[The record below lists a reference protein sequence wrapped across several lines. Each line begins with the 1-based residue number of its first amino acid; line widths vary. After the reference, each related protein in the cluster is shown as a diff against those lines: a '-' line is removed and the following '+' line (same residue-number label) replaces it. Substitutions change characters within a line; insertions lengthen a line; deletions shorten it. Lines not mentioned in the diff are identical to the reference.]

1 MKIQELTNHKR
12 CFDGKDATRVHGIL
26 ESEGPNLHVE
36 IGYDDVNRGN
46 EVTFHSPRAKLGLE
60 SEAVLQEEANI
71 KSCFGFRLLQLREV
85 LDSALFTNWWIQQDP
100 TQAIEQCPRRSLLHS
115 EDGFVS
121 LNRATQWFVQQN
133 IVTTVKQSV
142 ERFLAK

>member
-46 EVTFHSPRAKLGLE
+46 EVTVHSPRAKLGLE

-71 KSCFGFRLLQLREV
+71 KRCFWIPPAPTTRGVGLCVVHQLVDTSRHNSSHRAVPSTKSPTFRRWVCITEPCNSMV
-85 LDSALFTNWWIQQDP
+85 
-100 TQAIEQCPRRSLLHS
+100 C
-115 EDGFVS
+115 
-121 LNRATQWFVQQN
+121 
-133 IVTTVKQSV
+133 TT
-142 ERFLAK
+142 EYCHYN